1 VLPSHMK
8 AHNPAEPGRF
18 MRAFDL
24 ALDWAMRHR
33 WLRAMIS
40 RCQLSETYRCAVLK
54 ASITR
59 RPTLGPIRLPHRRAG
74 LCA

>member
-1 VLPSHMK
+1 MK
-8 AHNPAEPGRF
+8 AHTGRAGSF

-40 RCQLSETYRCAVLK
+40 RCQLSETYHVA
-54 ASITR
+54 
-59 RPTLGPIRLPHRRAG
+59 PT
-74 LCA
+74 